1 VFLKEAGNLDLGAQ
15 SFQATGARQN
25 GSGVRKFIAAEWL
38 YRENNSAED
47 AIDICHRL
55 MPPEFSAASS
65 VARWMIYIIQS
76 RQDRAERPGVLK
88 MHQLLK
94 QDMAPQ
100 ASQSGLLAPDTT
112 GMNFYRADPA
122 LTDLLR
128 IHLPEKLF
136 NHIEPHLDRLG
147 ELAGGRLDE
156 CARLADRHGPVLHP
170 RDKFG
175 RDVQSIEYHPAY
187 HELERAA
194 FGEFGI
200 HALSIRK
207 GIMGWPDKYP
217 VVAKHAFTFLFNQT
231 EFGMGCPINVTDG
244 CAKLLANFGSE
255 ELKAKY
261 FDGLTQTDM
270 SRLTQ
275 GGQFMT
281 EKEGGSD
288 VGTLTTS
295 AVQEGD
301 HWRLYGEKWFCSNAD
316 AKVVMLLA
324 RPEGAPPGTRGVGL
338 FLMPRFLEDGSQ
350 NHYRIV
356 RLKDKLGTRSM
367 ASGEIKLEGAIAY
380 AVGKLDRGFVQMA
393 EMVNSSRL
401 SNGVKST
408 ALMRRAWHDA
418 MTVAK
423 NRVVFGSRILDL
435 PLGRRQLLK
444 IMLATEQALSMSFL
458 TADAL
463 DRAEAGSQDAAAL
476 LRILTPTLKFRATRD
491 ARKVC
496 GDALEMRGGIG
507 YIEEFATARL
517 LRDAHLGSIWEGTG
531 NIVALD
537 ALKRAVGRH
546 GAESALAADLHA
558 RLDDSAEVPQA
569 WRDKLRGLADRAV
582 GFAREVAAH
591 SDNEAESRRATSLL
605 YHVASAV
612 QLAWEAQRI
621 HARRGDARRLL
632 LSRLVVDQRVTPND
646 PFRLA
651 ENKSQGAIAALLLG
665 DRPAGMA
672 EVGELLRGA

>member
-1 VFLKEAGNLDLGAQ
+1 MTN
-15 SFQATGARQN
+15 
-25 GSGVRKFIAAEWL
+25 I
-38 YRENNSAED
+38 
-47 AIDICHRL
+47 
-55 MPPEFSAASS
+55 
-65 VARWMIYIIQS
+65 
-76 RQDRAERPGVLK
+76 ERNEQGLK
-88 MHQLLK
+88 MQPLK
-94 QDMAPQ
+94 QDRKTPAGDQP
-100 ASQSGLLAPDTT
+100 GLLAPDTT

-128 IHLPEKLF
+128 LHLPEALF
-136 NHIEPHLDRLG
+136 RHIEPHLDRLG
-147 ELAGGRLDE
+147 GLAGGHLDE
-156 CARLADRHGPVLHP
+156 CARLADRHTPVLHQ
-170 RDKFG
+170 RDRFG
-175 RDVQSIEYHPAY
+175 RDSQYIEYHPAY
-187 HELERAA
+187 RELEKAA

-200 HALSIRK
+200 HAMSIRK

-217 VVAKHAFTFLFNQT
+217 VVAKHAFTFLFNQA
-231 EFGMGCPINVTDG
+231 EFGLGCPINVTDG
-244 CAKLLANFGSE
+244 CAKLLNNFGNE
-255 ELKAKY
+255 ALKAKY
-261 FDGLTQTDM
+261 LDGLTQTDM
-270 SRLTQ
+270 SKLTQ

-316 AKVVMLLA
+316 AEVVMLLA
-324 RPEGAPPGTRGVGL
+324 RPNGAGPGTSGVGL
-338 FLMPRFLEDGSQ
+338 FLMPRRLDDGSQ

-408 ALMRRAWHDA
+408 ALMRRAHHDA

-423 NRVVFGSRILDL
+423 NRVVFGQRIIDL
-435 PLGRRQLLK
+435 PLARRQLMK

-531 NIVALD
+531 NIVAID

-546 GAESALAADLHA
+546 GADAALAADLHA
-558 RLDDSAEVPQA
+558 RLDDSANVPQA
-569 WRDKLRGLADRAV
+569 WRNRLRELSDRAI
-582 GFAREVAAH
+582 GFAREVATRT
-591 SDNEAESRRATSLL
+591 DNEADARRATSLL
-605 YHVASAV
+605 YQVASAV
-612 QLAWEAQRI
+612 ALTWEGGRI
-621 HARRGDARRLL
+621 HEMRGDARRLL
-632 LSRLVVDQRVTPND
+632 LSRMVIDHRVTASD
-646 PFRLA
+646 PFRLT
-651 ENKSQGAIAALLLG
+651 ENAVQRAITDHLLG
-665 DRPAGMA
+665 ERAVGMA
-672 EVGELLRGA
+672 EVGELIIAA

>member
-1 VFLKEAGNLDLGAQ
+1 MQ
-15 SFQATGARQN
+15 P
-25 GSGVRKFIAAEWL
+25 
-38 YRENNSAED
+38 
-47 AIDICHRL
+47 H
-55 MPPEFSAASS
+55 
-65 VARWMIYIIQS
+65 
-76 RQDRAERPGVLK
+76 
-88 MHQLLK
+88 K
-94 QDMAPQ
+94 QDLKTPS
-100 ASQSGLLAPDTT
+100 ASQPGLLAPDTT

-122 LTDLLR
+122 LTDLLKL
-128 IHLPEKLF
+128 HLPEALF
-136 NHIEPHLDRLG
+136 RHIEPHLDRLG
-147 ELAGGRLDE
+147 GLAGGTLDE
-156 CARLADRHGPVLHP
+156 CARLADRHTPVLHQ

-175 RDVQSIEYHPAY
+175 RDVQTIEYHPAY
-187 HELERAA
+187 REIEKAA

-244 CAKLLANFGSE
+244 CAKLLNNFGSE
-255 ELKAKY
+255 ALKAKY
-261 FDGLTQTDM
+261 LDGLTQTDM
-270 SRLTQ
+270 SKLTQ

-288 VGTLTTS
+288 VGTLTTR

-324 RPEGAPPGTRGVGL
+324 RPEGAGPGTKGVGL
-338 FLMPRFLEDGSQ
+338 FLMPRFLDDGSQ

-367 ASGEIKLEGAIAY
+367 ASGEIKFDGAIAY

-418 MTVAK
+418 ITVARS
-423 NRVVFGSRILDL
+423 RVVFGQRIIDL
-435 PLGRRQLLK
+435 PLARRQLMK
-444 IMLATEQALSMSFL
+444 IMLPTEQALSMSFL

-496 GDALEMRGGIG
+496 GDAMEMRGGIG
-507 YIEEFATARL
+507 YIEEFVTPRL

-531 NIVALD
+531 NIVAID

-546 GAESALAADLHA
+546 GADSALAADLHA
-558 RLDDSAEVPQA
+558 RLDDSPNVPQA
-569 WRDKLRGLADRAV
+569 WRNRLRDLSDRAIA
-582 GFAREVAAH
+582 FAREVA
-591 SDNEAESRRATSLL
+591 SRIDNEGDARHATSLL

-612 QLAWEAQRI
+612 ALAWEGGRI
-621 HARRGDARRLL
+621 HEMRGDARRLL
-632 LSRLVVDQRVTPND
+632 LSRMVIDHRVTPGD
-646 PFRLA
+646 PFRLT
-651 ENKSQGAIAALLLG
+651 ENTVQRRMTEHLLG
-665 DRPAGMA
+665 DRAVGMA
-672 EVGELLRGA
+672 EVGELLTAA

>member
-1 VFLKEAGNLDLGAQ
+1 MIKIGRNGQEINMQPRKHDR
-15 SFQATGARQN
+15 SAT
-25 GSGVRKFIAAEWL
+25 
-38 YRENNSAED
+38 SA
-47 AIDICHRL
+47 
-55 MPPEFSAASS
+55 
-65 VARWMIYIIQS
+65 
-76 RQDRAERPGVLK
+76 DRP
-88 MHQLLK
+88 
-94 QDMAPQ
+94 
-100 ASQSGLLAPDTT
+100 GLLAPDTS

-128 IHLPEKLF
+128 LHLPEPLF
-136 NHIEPHLDRLG
+136 RHIEPHLDRLG
-147 ELAGGRLDE
+147 ALAGGHLDE
-156 CARLADRHGPVLHP
+156 CARLADRHTPVLHQ
-170 RDKFG
+170 RDRFG
-175 RDVQSIEYHPAY
+175 RDSQTIEYHPAY
-187 HELERAA
+187 RELEKAA

-200 HALSIRK
+200 HAMSIRK

-217 VVAKHAFTFLFNQT
+217 VVAKHAFTFLFNQA
-231 EFGMGCPINVTDG
+231 EFGLGCPINVTDG
-244 CAKLLANFGSE
+244 CAKLLNNFGSE
-255 ELKAKY
+255 ALKARY
-261 FDGLTQTDM
+261 LDGLTQTDM
-270 SRLTQ
+270 SKLTQ

-288 VGTLTTS
+288 VGTLTTT
-295 AVQEGD
+295 AVPECD
-301 HWRLYGEKWFCSNAD
+301 HWRLTGEKWFCSNAD
-316 AKVVMLLA
+316 AEVVMLLA
-324 RPEGAPPGTRGVGL
+324 RPEGAGPGTRGVGL
-338 FLMPRFLEDGSQ
+338 FLMPRRLEDGSQ

-408 ALMRRAWHDA
+408 ALMRRAYHDA

-423 NRVVFGSRILDL
+423 SRVVFGQRIIDL
-435 PLGRRQLLK
+435 PLARRQLMK
-444 IMLATEQALSMSFL
+444 IMLPTEQALSMSFF

-531 NIVALD
+531 NIVAID

-546 GAESALAADLHA
+546 GADAALAADLHA
-558 RLDDSAEVPQA
+558 RLDDSANVPQA
-569 WRDKLRGLADRAV
+569 WRNRVRELTDRAI
-582 GFAREVAAH
+582 GFAREVASQ
-591 SDNEAESRRATSLL
+591 SDNEGDARRATSLL

-612 QLAWEAQRI
+612 ALTWEGGRI
-621 HARRGDARRLL
+621 HEMRGDARRLL
-632 LSRLVVDQRVTPND
+632 LSRMVIDHRVSASD

-651 ENKSQGAIAALLLG
+651 ENSTQRVITGHLLG
-665 DRPAGMA
+665 ERAVGMA
-672 EVGELLRGA
+672 EVGELLSAA

>member
-1 VFLKEAGNLDLGAQ
+1 
-15 SFQATGARQN
+15 
-25 GSGVRKFIAAEWL
+25 
-38 YRENNSAED
+38 
-47 AIDICHRL
+47 
-55 MPPEFSAASS
+55 M
-65 VARWMIYIIQS
+65 
-76 RQDRAERPGVLK
+76 
-88 MHQLLK
+88 
-94 QDMAPQ
+94 
-100 ASQSGLLAPDTT
+100 
-112 GMNFYRADPA
+112 
-122 LTDLLR
+122 
-128 IHLPEKLF
+128 
-136 NHIEPHLDRLG
+136 
-147 ELAGGRLDE
+147 
-156 CARLADRHGPVLHP
+156 PVLHQ
-170 RDKFG
+170 RDRFG
-175 RDVQSIEYHPAY
+175 RDAQWIEYHPAY
-187 HELERAA
+187 RELERAA

-200 HALSIRK
+200 HAMSIRK
-207 GIMGWPDKYP
+207 GILGWPEKYP
-217 VVAKHAFTFLFNQT
+217 VVAKHAFTFLFNQA
-231 EFGMGCPINVTDG
+231 EFGLGCPINVTDG

-255 ELKAKY
+255 ALKARY
-261 FDGLTQTDM
+261 LDGLTQTDM
-270 SRLTQ
+270 NKLTQ

-288 VGTLTTS
+288 VGKLTTI

-301 HWRLYGEKWFCSNAD
+301 HWRLSGEKWFCSNAD
-316 AKVVMLLA
+316 AEVVMLLA
-324 RPEGAPPGTRGVGL
+324 RPEGAVGGTRGVGL
-338 FLMPRFLEDGSQ
+338 FLMPRRLEDGSQ

-408 ALMRRAWHDA
+408 ALMRRAHHDA
-418 MTVAK
+418 MTVAQ
-423 NRVVFGSRILDL
+423 NRVVFGSRIIDL
-435 PLGRRQLLK
+435 PLARRQLMK
-444 IMLATEQALSMSFL
+444 IMLATEQALSMSFV

-546 GAESALAADLHA
+546 GADAALAADLHA
-558 RLDDSAEVPQA
+558 RLDDSANVPRA
-569 WRDKLRGLADRAV
+569 WRDRLRDLTDRAI
-582 GFAREVAAH
+582 GFAREVAGRT
-591 SDNEAESRRATSLL
+591 DNEAEARRATSLL

-612 QLAWEAQRI
+612 ALAWEGGRI
-621 HARRGDARRLL
+621 YEMRGDARRLL
-632 LSRLVVDQRVTPND
+632 LSRLVIDHRVSASD
-646 PFRLA
+646 PFRLT
-651 ENKSQGAIAALLLG
+651 ENAAQRAITDCLLG
-665 DRPAGMA
+665 DRAVGMA
-672 EVGELLRGA
+672 EVGEMLAGA

>member
-1 VFLKEAGNLDLGAQ
+1 
-15 SFQATGARQN
+15 
-25 GSGVRKFIAAEWL
+25 
-38 YRENNSAED
+38 
-47 AIDICHRL
+47 
-55 MPPEFSAASS
+55 
-65 VARWMIYIIQS
+65 
-76 RQDRAERPGVLK
+76 
-88 MHQLLK
+88 MHQLIK
-94 QDMAPQ
+94 HDDVTKPADQP
-100 ASQSGLLAPDTT
+100 GLLAPDTS

-128 IHLPEKLF
+128 IHLSGAMFL
-136 NHIEPHLDRLG
+136 HSAPHPDRLG
-147 ELAGGRLDE
+147 GLAGGHLDE
-156 CARLADRHGPVLHP
+156 CARLADRHVPVLHQ
-170 RDKFG
+170 RDRFG
-175 RDVQSIEYHPAY
+175 RDTQYIEYHPAY
-187 HELERAA
+187 RELEKAA

-200 HALSIRK
+200 HAMSLCK
-207 GIMGWPDKYP
+207 GILGWPDKYP
-217 VVAKHAFTFLFNQT
+217 VVAKHAFTFLFNQA
-231 EFGMGCPINVTDG
+231 EFGLGCPINVTDG
-244 CAKLLANFGSE
+244 CAKLLANFGSDA
-255 ELKAKY
+255 LKAKY
-261 FDGLTQTDM
+261 LDGLTQTDM
-270 SRLTQ
+270 SKLTQ

-288 VGTLTTS
+288 VGKLTTT

-301 HWRLYGEKWFCSNAD
+301 HWLLSGEKWFCSNAD
-316 AKVVMLLA
+316 AEVVMLLA
-324 RPEGAPPGTRGVGL
+324 RPQGAEGGTRGVGL
-338 FLMPRFLEDGSQ
+338 FLMPRRLEDGSQ

-408 ALMRRAWHDA
+408 ALMRRAHHDA
-418 MTVAK
+418 MTVAQ
-423 NRVVFGSRILDL
+423 NRVVFGQRIIDL
-435 PLGRRQLLK
+435 PLARRQLMK
-444 IMLATEQALSMSFL
+444 IMLATEQALSMSFI

-546 GAESALAADLHA
+546 GAEAALVADLHA
-558 RLDDSAEVPQA
+558 RLDDSANVPQA
-569 WRDKLRGLADRAV
+569 WGDRLGVFPDPAI
-582 GFAREVAAH
+582 GFARDVASK
-591 SDNEAESRRATSLL
+591 SDNEAEARRATSLL

-612 QLAWEAQRI
+612 VLAWEGGRV
-621 HARRGDARRLL
+621 HETRGDARRLL
-632 LSRLVVDQRVTPND
+632 LSRMGVEHRGLGND
-646 PFRLA
+646 PFRLT
-651 ENKSQGAIAALLLG
+651 ENSVQRAITGHLLG
-665 DRPAGMA
+665 DRAVGMA
-672 EVGELLRGA
+672 EVGELILAA

>member
-1 VFLKEAGNLDLGAQ
+1 MQMPEL
-15 SFQATGARQN
+15 ARQ
-25 GSGVRKFIAAEWL
+25 SDVTSPA
-38 YRENNSAED
+38 
-47 AIDICHRL
+47 
-55 MPPEFSAASS
+55 
-65 VARWMIYIIQS
+65 
-76 RQDRAERPGVLK
+76 DRP
-88 MHQLLK
+88 
-94 QDMAPQ
+94 
-100 ASQSGLLAPDTT
+100 GLLAPDTS

-128 IHLPEKLF
+128 IHLPDALF
-136 NHIEPHLDRLG
+136 RHIEPHLDRLG
-147 ELAGGRLDE
+147 ALAGGHLDE
-156 CARLADRHGPVLHP
+156 CARLADRHVPVLHQ
-170 RDKFG
+170 RDRFG
-175 RDVQSIEYHPAY
+175 RDAQWIEYHPAY
-187 HELERAA
+187 RELERAA

-200 HALSIRK
+200 HAMSLRK
-207 GIMGWPDKYP
+207 GIMGWYEPYP
-217 VVAKHAFTFLFNQT
+217 VVAKHAFTFLFNQA
-231 EFGMGCPINVTDG
+231 EFGLGCPINVTDG
-244 CAKLLANFGSE
+244 CGKLLSKFGSKA
-255 ELKAKY
+255 LKEKY
-261 FDGLTQTDM
+261 LDGLTQTDM
-270 SRLTQ
+270 NRLTQ

-288 VGTLTTS
+288 VGTLTTI

-301 HWRLYGEKWFCSNAD
+301 HWRLSGEKWFCSNAD

-324 RPEGAPPGTRGVGL
+324 RPQGAEGGTRGVGL
-338 FLMPRFLEDGSQ
+338 FLMPRFLDDGSP

-380 AVGKLDRGFVQMA
+380 AVGRLDRGFVQMA

-408 ALMRRAWHDA
+408 ALMRRAHHDA

-423 NRVVFGSRILDL
+423 NRVVFGSRIIDL
-435 PLGRRQLLK
+435 PLARRQLMK

-463 DRAEAGSQDAAAL
+463 DRGEAGSQDAAAL

-507 YIEEFATARL
+507 YIEEFATSRL

-531 NIVALD
+531 NIVAID

-546 GAESALAADLHA
+546 GAEAALAADLHA
-558 RLDDSAEVPQA
+558 RLDDSANVPQA
-569 WRDKLRGLADRAV
+569 WRSRLRDLTDRAV
-582 GFAREVAAH
+582 GFAREVAGRM
-591 SDNEAESRRATSLL
+591 DNEADARRATSLL

-612 QLAWEAQRI
+612 ALAWEGGRI
-621 HARRGDARRLL
+621 HEMRGDARRLL
-632 LSRLVVDQRVTPND
+632 LSRMVIDHRVSAGD
-646 PFRLA
+646 PFRLT
-651 ENKSQGAIAALLLG
+651 ENSAQRAITDYLLG
-665 DRPAGMA
+665 ERDVGMA
-672 EVGELLRGA
+672 EVGELLGTA